1 MNIEVINCLILIISV
16 IIFLIGVK
24 LYYNFKYE
32 NIGKIIIIMGI
43 IGVIIS
49 LLGLNVLNIVILLFR

>member
-1 MNIEVINCLILIISV
+1 MNVEVINCLILIIS
-16 IIFLIGVK
+16 IFIFLISVK

-49 LLGLNVLNIVILLFR
+49 LLGLNVLNFVILLFR